1 MSKLVYV
8 ESALPDATSAMAL
21 AAVTA
26 SSHAVWPAVV
36 NSQVLDSAVLVS
48 ATELIEP
55 VLVLAIHN
63 EP

>member
-8 ESALPDATSAMAL
+8 ESALAFSTVP
-21 AAVTA
+21 AAVAA

-36 NSQVLDSAVLVS
+36 NSQVFDSAVLVS